1 MQTLFIC
8 PKPGGMVELRNKP
21 FAGGDQDGA
30 MDLRGRSPAP
40 GQALGRGVEEGRGW
54 DCGGPGLDWEPLKA
68 SRLTKL

>member
-40 GQALGRGVEEGRGW
+40 GQALGRGVEEGQ
-54 DCGGPGLDWEPLKA
+54 
-68 SRLTKL
+68 